1 MIEQKYYKPDL
12 LNELHDHILKV
23 SGFDLTFLLKDLD
36 KDLLNELSIQSSTM
50 PLDPKSFE
58 FMAQEFEKT
67 HCKIISQGLYISKE
81 NNNILYFNEKKLR
94 ESYKHMSFINKK
106 GEKENFIS
114 SWISN
119 NDNIRC
125 FDDMDIFPDPLK
137 CPSNIFNLWIPF
149 KCDCTESYTP
159 NTDALNE
166 ILNLIKILCGNE
178 KKVYEYFIKWIGQ
191 MIQYPDIKTICPTL
205 ISKMGAGKGTLI
217 HLLKLMLGSN
227 KILET
232 TNPSRDV
239 WGNFNSSMADSF
251 LVNLNELSKKDTL
264 EAEGQIK
271 GLITDPILTINKKGI
286 DQIQIKSYH
295 RFIIT
300 TNKEDPIATSK
311 DDRRNLI
318 IRSSDELC
326 GNKAFFKHIYDLL
339 DDEIVVRT
347 CFDYFKSI
355 PDLDKFGLIPIPC
368 TVYQNELKK
377 LDLTPP
383 EQFLIH
389 LCEVNKQN
397 VEFTAKDIFQMFQ
410 DFLIESN
417 IVYEIT
423 SLKFGVK
430 LANLNISGLSKS
442 RNNKGNIYKLD
453 IQQLQKHFNIN
464 EDVFEDEEPQV
475 KPTVKIVKKNK
486 HSLDFND
493 Y

>member
-1 MIEQKYYKPDL
+1 
-12 LNELHDHILKV
+12 
-23 SGFDLTFLLKDLD
+23 
-36 KDLLNELSIQSSTM
+36 
-50 PLDPKSFE
+50 
-58 FMAQEFEKT
+58 
-67 HCKIISQGLYISKE
+67 
-81 NNNILYFNEKKLR
+81 
-94 ESYKHMSFINKK
+94 
-106 GEKENFIS
+106 
-114 SWISN
+114 
-119 NDNIRC
+119 
-125 FDDMDIFPDPLK
+125 
-137 CPSNIFNLWIPF
+137 
-149 KCDCTESYTP
+149 
-159 NTDALNE
+159 
-166 ILNLIKILCGNE
+166 
-178 KKVYEYFIKWIGQ
+178 
-191 MIQYPDIKTICPTL
+191 
-205 ISKMGAGKGTLI
+205 
-217 HLLKLMLGSN
+217 
-227 KILET
+227 
-232 TNPSRDV
+232 
-239 WGNFNSSMADSF
+239 MADSF

-271 GLITDPILTINKKGI
+271 GLITDPILLINKKGI

-326 GNKAFFKHIYDLL
+326 GNKAYVKHIYDLL

-442 RNNKGNIYKLD
+442 RNNKGNVYKLD

-475 KPTVKIVKKNK
+475 NKATVKIVKKNK